1 MNIQDRER
9 DVLKNLPSALGKI
22 HLLKQPCQD
31 NTELNISLSML
42 NTFMIQTEKQLKTY
56 FTLPHPTHGSLWI
69 VKSQWPVTFLVSKY
83 QPNIAVFGFPAHKEK
98 ASRRTKK
105 NPNRCLIYAF

>member
-1 MNIQDRER
+1 MNIQGREK

-42 NTFMIQTEKQLKTY
+42 NTFMIQTEKQ
-56 FTLPHPTHGSLWI
+56 
-69 VKSQWPVTFLVSKY
+69 
-83 QPNIAVFGFPAHKEK
+83 
-98 ASRRTKK
+98 R
-105 NPNRCLIYAF
+105 